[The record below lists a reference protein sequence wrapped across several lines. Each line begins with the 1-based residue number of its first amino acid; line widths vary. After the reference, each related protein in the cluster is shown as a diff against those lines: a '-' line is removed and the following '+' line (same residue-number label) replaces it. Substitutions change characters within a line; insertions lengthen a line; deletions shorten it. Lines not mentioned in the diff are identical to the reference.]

1 MRRQPYRRLVVPP
14 DAGRKDRT
22 GAVGQPGQHTGESAG
37 VQQVSRRT
45 VVGLVQRR
53 DVEPG
58 LAVEVAR
65 DQRRIDPGPL
75 ADLAGRG
82 SLITL
87 LAEQRGGRRQ
97 QAGAARHRLLS
108 SRTGQAVRWAA
119 GDRRPA
125 IGRSALTMP
134 VTTQIAMPRTAAVV

>member
-1 MRRQPYRRLVVPP
+1 MQLPHRRLVVPP

-97 QAGAARHRLLS
+97 QAGAGGVEVWVHGFGGGRCAILL
-108 SRTGQAVRWAA
+108 W
-119 GDRRPA
+119 
-125 IGRSALTMP
+125 LC
-134 VTTQIAMPRTAAVV
+134 